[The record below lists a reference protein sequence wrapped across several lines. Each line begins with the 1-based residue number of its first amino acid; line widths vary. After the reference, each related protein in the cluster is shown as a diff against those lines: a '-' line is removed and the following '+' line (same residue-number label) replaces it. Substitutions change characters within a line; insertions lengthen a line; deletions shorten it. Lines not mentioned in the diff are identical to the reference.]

1 MQNMD
6 TRSQNIDICYVISH
20 GFAARMLLQ
29 TGLIWQLAEQ
39 GRQVA
44 IITPDAADANLQD
57 LSQHSNIHVYDA
69 QISQTIWDDDYGV
82 KRMYYLEDIKSNP
95 VFWEKH
101 LYSILYTDSK
111 HPWKRIRPFIYYPI
125 HRLIPYFP
133 SIRKR
138 FKAKESKY
146 LISKRASQLLEEI
159 NPKLVVS
166 TYPINFLEAK
176 FLYAAKQAG
185 ISTLIHLL
193 SWDNITSKGIFP
205 VIPDR
210 FIVWGEVMY
219 KELKEYYGTDDDQV
233 HICGVPH
240 FDHHIKV
247 KESPQYKNLL
257 SDLGL
262 NPELPYLFVAMS
274 SPRFAPHEID
284 IVEWLAKAIND
295 NKFGKQLQLI
305 VRPHPQ
311 NVQGSLADKKW
322 IGRLDQLIGERVA
335 IDYPRLVKSKVRWSM
350 SQNDMDHLS
359 NLLVGCSICLNSG
372 STVSIDALMMDK
384 PVILTSF
391 DGDKSLY
398 YWKSAR
404 RLVDYPHQKKFVEMG
419 GASVVHS
426 YEDLAEKIKLYL
438 ENPSFKATER
448 STTLTKECY
457 SNDGKST
464 IRVVNAMQ
472 QILEKIELIHAKH

>member
-1 MQNMD
+1 MNANPK
-6 TRSQNIDICYVISH
+6 RIDICYVISH

-29 TGLIWQLAEQ
+29 TGLILQLADR
-39 GRQVA
+39 GKKIA
-44 IITPDAADANLQD
+44 IITPDATDANFQN
-57 LSQHSNIHVYDA
+57 LSQHSNIQVYDA
-69 QISQTIWDDDYGV
+69 KISQTIWDDDYGV
-82 KRMYYLEDIKSNP
+82 KRIYYLEDIKSNP

-125 HRLIPYFP
+125 HRLIPHFP
-133 SIRKR
+133 SIRRR
-138 FKAKESKY
+138 FKAKEKKY
-146 LISKRASQLLEEI
+146 LVSKRATELLQEI
-159 NPKLVVS
+159 NPRLVVS

-210 FIVWGEVMY
+210 FIVWGKVMY
-219 KELKEYYGTDDDQV
+219 NELKEYYGTDDDRIHV
-233 HICGVPH
+233 CGVPH
-240 FDHHIKV
+240 FDHHIKI
-247 KESPQYKNLL
+247 KQSPNYKNLVTK
-257 SDLGL
+257 LGL
-262 NPELPYLFVAMS
+262 NPALPYLFVAMS

-284 IVEWLAKAIND
+284 IVEWLAKAINE
-295 NKFGKQLQLI
+295 NKFGRELQLI
-305 VRPHPQ
+305 IRPHPQ

-322 IGRLDQLIGERVA
+322 IKRLDDLMDKRVA
-335 IDYPRLVKSKVRWSM
+335 VDYPQLVKSKVRWSM
-350 SQNDMDHLS
+350 HKRDMDHLS
-359 NLLVGCSICLNSG
+359 NLLAGCRICLNSG

-391 DGDKSLY
+391 DGDKNLY

-419 GASVVHS
+419 GAEVVHS
-426 YEDLAEKIKLYL
+426 YEKLEESILRYL
-438 ENPSFKATER
+438 ENPNFRIAER
-448 STTLTKECY
+448 TNALENECF
-457 SNDGKST
+457 SKDGKST
-464 IRVVNAMQ
+464 DRVIVAMQ
-472 QILEKIELIHAKH
+472 EIVEKIEVVYAKR